1 MNLSLAHRSLLIR
14 CLVVAL
20 AGASPVSAQGTLE
33 KAKALYDSAA
43 YDDALT
49 ALATVQAPEAQQYR
63 ALCLLALGR
72 AQDAKDAVEQLV
84 STTPLFEPSLEDVP
98 PRFLTLVAEA
108 KKKLVPSLARKT
120 FNEGRDQFRSG
131 EHEQSLE
138 KFDLVLTLTE
148 TPGFKETSDAEV
160 LRTLASGFI
169 DLAQATEA
177 ARAAAKA
184 AETKAAEAKAAEAK
198 AAEAKSI
205 GSTATEPKAPEPG
218 AASAVAESTPAAG
231 ASTEVSQPVAI
242 RQTIPPVP
250 SGMAGLGSPTAAVR
264 VAIGPDGKVITAS
277 MQQPSHPLYDRLVL
291 QAAREWLYMPAML
304 NGKPVASEKVVS
316 IQLR

>member
-20 AGASPVSAQGTLE
+20 AGASTVSAQGTLE

-148 TPGFKETSDAEV
+148 MPGFKETSDAEV

-169 DLAQATEA
+169 DLARATEA

-250 SGMAGLGSPTAAVR
+250 SGIAGLGSPTAAVR
-264 VAIGPDGKVITAS
+264 VAIGSDGKVITAS

-291 QAAREWLYMPAML
+291 QAAREWLYMPAMR